1 MSRIN
6 AVLHLQTAFFTI
18 AFAPVEF
25 DSIAFLCEA
34 AVNPPALV
42 RIVEPVIS
50 GFSTLPAAL
59 LLINGFG
66 AGVTPLLPDTEDAS
80 LPDDE
85 RLLPNVD
92 FRIAEPLIPST
103 ARSFPFLGDLFEGP
117 TFVFLPLSTPNT
129 LLLSRSFSFVSNP
142 PTPSSFPFCLTA
154 FSKTNRDRGV
164 FVVLRLPPAI

>member
-1 MSRIN
+1 M
-6 AVLHLQTAFFTI
+6 
-18 AFAPVEF
+18 
-25 DSIAFLCEA
+25 
-34 AVNPPALV
+34 LV
-42 RIVEPVIS
+42 RIVKTAIS
-50 GFSTLPAAL
+50 GLSTLPAAL
-59 LLINGFG
+59 LLISGFR

-85 RLLPNVD
+85 WLWPNVE

-129 LLLSRSFSFVSNP
+129 LPLIRSFSFISNP
-142 PTPSSFPFCLTA
+142 PTPNSLPFCLTA

-164 FVVLRLPPAI
+164 FAVLRLPPAT